1 MRPSHSLRSRFAIL
15 IALLVGA
22 LSWLLGTLIGQDSSQ
37 RIREEIGRDLAEVSY
52 MMVDRLDRDME
63 SRAGMLQVIGKLRAL
78 SEPNDI
84 VEIRVLLDRL
94 QSEFPSIAWIGFTD
108 PGGTVLASSDG
119 ILEGASIA
127 QRPVYL
133 EGSKGLFI
141 GDVHEAVL
149 LAKLLPN
156 PTGEAMKFVDISLP
170 VHAADGS
177 LIGVLASHLSWSW
190 ADEVRLSILEPIQ
203 HRRNVEFFVL
213 SNDRTV
219 LLAPK
224 NMIGQ
229 RLHLQALDDLTAR
242 NSRWAVQ
249 EWPDGKT
256 YLTGLAISRGYQ
268 DYPGLGWTVIARQSI
283 NEAYAPA
290 RELLRIILL
299 WGSFL
304 ALLFA
309 VLGWLLSGYFTRPL
323 RQIAEA
329 ADRLSAGE
337 TSEIPDFKGTREL
350 ELLSQ
355 SLRRMVDSLTHQQ
368 TALGVMENL
377 AHHDPLT
384 GLPNRVA
391 LEKYLPRAQQ
401 RSQASQ
407 NSLALLYLDLDGF
420 KPVNDQFGHAAGDQ
434 LLREM
439 AVRLRSCLREGD
451 LVARLGGDEFL
462 MVLQVPSSDALQQA
476 QLIAERALKTL
487 GEPVALDQRFA
498 QVGCSIGGAL
508 WPLDSS
514 NLSEVLELA
523 DQALYRAKHAGK
535 NCAEFHSLRQYTS
548 HTLAS
553 DPLS

>member
-1 MRPSHSLRSRFAIL
+1 MRLSHSLRSRFAIL
-15 IALLVGA
+15 IALLVGG
-22 LSWLLGTLIGQDSSQ
+22 LSWLLGTLIGLDSSQ
-37 RIREEIGRDLAEVSY
+37 RIREEVGRDLAELSY
-52 MMVDRLDRDME
+52 MMIDRLDRDME

-78 SEPNDI
+78 SEPDDI

-94 QSEFPSIAWIGFTD
+94 QTEFPSIAWVGFTD
-108 PGGTVLASSDG
+108 PAGTVLASSDG
-119 ILEGASIA
+119 VLEGASIA

-133 EGSKGLFI
+133 EGKKGLFI

-170 VHAADGS
+170 VFAADGS
-177 LIGVLASHLSWSW
+177 LSGVLASHLSWTW
-190 ADEVRLSILEPIQ
+190 ADEVRLSILEPMQ
-203 HRRNVEFFVL
+203 KRRNVEFFVI
-213 SNDRTV
+213 SQDRTV

-224 NMIGQ
+224 EMIGQ
-229 RLHLQALDDLTAR
+229 RLHLEALAPTDHAWT
-242 NSRWAVQ
+242 VE
-249 EWPDGKT
+249 EWPDGET
-256 YLTGLAISRGYQ
+256 YLTGFAHSQGHE
-268 DYPGLGWTVIARQSI
+268 DYAGLGWTVVARQSVE
-283 NEAYAPA
+283 EAYAPA
-290 RELLRIILL
+290 HELMATILL
-299 WGSFL
+299 WGSAL

-309 VLGWLLSGYFTRPL
+309 FVGWLLAGYFTRPL
-323 RQIAEA
+323 RQIAVA

-337 TSEIPDFKGTREL
+337 IAVIPDIKGTHEV

-355 SLRRMVDSLTHQQ
+355 SIRHLVESLTHQQ
-368 TALGVMENL
+368 TALGAMENL

-401 RSQASQ
+401 RAQAAQ
-407 NSLALLYLDLDGF
+407 NCLALLYLDLDGF
-420 KPVNDQFGHAAGDQ
+420 KPINDQHGHTAGDQ

-439 AVRLRSCLREGD
+439 AVRLRACLREGD

-462 MVLQVPSSDALQQA
+462 MVLQVPSSDAQQQA
-476 QLIAERALKTL
+476 GLIAERALKAL
-487 GEPVALDQRFA
+487 SSPVDLNGQTA

-523 DQALYRAKHAGK
+523 DQALYRAKHAGR
-535 NCAEFHSLRQYTS
+535 NRVEFHPRRVRDSAPDTE
-548 HTLAS
+548 HGVI
-553 DPLS
+553 